1 LPISDEKKINCQM
14 SGWDHRRGS
23 VSLPSGVQD
32 RDFVGLVLS
41 AALNSSAALMLSF
54 ADASKNW
61 QPRFFASAPHLT
73 SLANETSEL
82 MEETIMYRSAYKY
95 RFA

>member
-1 LPISDEKKINCQM
+1 M
-14 SGWDHRRGS
+14 SLDTKQHA
-23 VSLPSGVQD
+23 LL
-32 RDFVGLVLS
+32 FLVWYCVIRE
-41 AALNSSAALMLSF
+41 NSSAALMLSF
-54 ADASKNW
+54 ADASKNC